1 MKRFALFLFCKK
13 AASGRETALHLQIRQ
28 IVPEPLFQK
37 QGDQRRKKGSKKSQ
51 QEQPSEYDCPDD
63 KDPEDRFVVVCL
75 FLRRGGK
82 LLKSGRLWRRS
93 TALAAESAGYFLT
106 AVWTYHKKFP
116 LSMKFAGIGRI
127 P

>member
-1 MKRFALFLFCKK
+1 MFERVKRFALFLFCKK

-37 QGDQRRKKGSKKSQ
+37 QRDQRRKKGSKKSQ

-106 AVWTYHKKFP
+106 AVWTYHKKSPFSP
-116 LSMKFAGIGRI
+116 
-127 P
+127 